1 MAARVFA
8 VGAPPGFRKEVAE
21 ALEVSPES
29 IGWMPDASEIEGVL
43 GGRERADLLV
53 ISSKIDDDD
62 ALALV
67 QMSARFSPTTAVVVV
82 RAGDTNGALP
92 SFMRAGVR
100 DVVSDEAGEEDFRDA
115 LERALAW
122 SSRLKSVRPESASD
136 DAGLVI
142 TIFSSKG
149 GTGKTF
155 LATNLAAAIAQKTGE
170 DTALVDLDLAMGDV
184 FSYWGTE
191 PSRPI
196 QDLIGL
202 GHMVDREAM
211 LSVGTKLS
219 DHLWGFGAPP
229 DPAAASV
236 GDDAIATVLLALK
249 NNFAYVIVDGPGGY
263 SDQILPAFD
272 SSDVV
277 CLVAGLDVVG
287 IKHLAKALETLG
299 SIGVHSEKL
308 MLVLNRADSKVGLD
322 VEDVERVMSLKID
335 TLVPSSRLVPASLNK
350 GRPVYLDDP
359 SSGVSVSIAGLADD
373 LIAKA
378 NPNAPK
384 SSGFEPVEEDTSKQK
399 KRRLFGRS

>member
-1 MAARVFA
+1 
-8 VGAPPGFRKEVAE
+8 
-21 ALEVSPES
+21 
-29 IGWMPDASEIEGVL
+29 
-43 GGRERADLLV
+43 
-53 ISSKIDDDD
+53 
-62 ALALV
+62 
-67 QMSARFSPTTAVVVV
+67 
-82 RAGDTNGALP
+82 
-92 SFMRAGVR
+92 MRAGVR
-100 DVVSDEAGEEDFRDA
+100 DVVSDDASEVEMREA

-122 SSRLKSVRPESASD
+122 SARLKAVRPEASGED
-136 DAGLVI
+136 VGLVV

-191 PSRPI
+191 PTRPI

-211 LSVGTKLS
+211 LSVGTKLANN
-219 DHLWGFGAPP
+219 LWGFGAPP

-236 GDDAIATVLLALK
+236 GDEAISTVLEALK

-272 SSDVV
+272 QSDVV

-308 MLVLNRADSKVGLD
+308 KLVLNRADSKVGLD
-322 VEDVERVMSLKID
+322 VEDVERVMGLKID

-359 SSGVSVSIAGLADD
+359 SSGVAQSVGGLADV
-373 LIAKA
+373 LIARVH
-378 NPNAPK
+378 PE
-384 SSGFEPVEEDTSKQK
+384 GRPVAHTEQSEEGETKHK